1 MNHFKDIVGGD
12 LVIKKRKYI
21 RRLGLKIILLS
32 NINFKNYDLYNE
44 KESKI

>member
-1 MNHFKDIVGGD
+1 MNHLKDIVMEI
-12 LVIKKRKYI
+12 LLLKKKI
-21 RRLGLKIILLS
+21 HIIILGLRIILLS